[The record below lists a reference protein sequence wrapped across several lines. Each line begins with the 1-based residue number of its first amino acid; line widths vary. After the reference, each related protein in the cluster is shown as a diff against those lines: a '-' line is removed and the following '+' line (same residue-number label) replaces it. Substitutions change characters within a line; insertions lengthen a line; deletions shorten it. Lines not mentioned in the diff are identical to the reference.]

1 MVESFKKSKNLILDS
16 GDFTMTLAGIELRY
30 LTNNISKKTLDYYV
44 SNIYGI
50 NSKSL
55 LFKLHHPEKPDV
67 LLMFSTMGLWTTS
80 KKVEQIEI
88 NKLLK
93 RLRSD
98 LLRLKLTKIEQIG
111 AERIA
116 YLTFSGFDKEFI
128 IIGEFFGDG
137 NIILCNK
144 EMKILAL
151 LHSIDVRHRKLQVG
165 LTYTPPPENS
175 VNIFN
180 ITQKDLEEILS
191 SSMPTAKWIGRTL
204 GLPTKYAE
212 EICRMSKID
221 SKISGNQLT
230 NDEAKKIFE
239 AVREI
244 INNVV
249 EGNHEAVIVKDDKNS
264 DVYPIKLGNDEKH
277 YTNVSSFM
285 EGLDILFTETI
296 VESGKSIQTSSINK
310 NVTELENKLEE
321 QTKAI
326 SIVKEKSSKIAN
338 VAKSISSLVSQGIS
352 SIEDSKAVEE
362 LRKQGAEM
370 KSEKGIFLIKIDDEK
385 IKINPNASLPTIS
398 SRLFDESKRQAAA
411 IISIDKLKRK
421 TEKKLEKEM
430 SQVKVAE
437 ESITYSE
444 IRKKNW
450 YERYRWF
457 YTSDGILAIGG
468 RDSSSN
474 TAIIRKHIEKNDKVF
489 HADIHGSPF
498 FILKN
503 DKKEI
508 LPTSLNEI
516 AHATV
521 CFSRAWREAMYGLN
535 AYWVEPEQVKKAAPS
550 GQFLP
555 KGSFV
560 IEGQRNYVNIS
571 TLKLAVGLVKQNADY
586 LISCGPP
593 QPIKKNSICYVIIEP
608 AGYEMVEIAKKIKLE
623 FNKMTD
629 NVARSLSIDEFVR
642 VLPAGDSHI
651 VESGLGE
658 QAGE

>member
-1 MVESFKKSKNLILDS
+1 
-16 GDFTMTLAGIELRY
+16 MTLAGIELRY

-67 LLMFSTMGLWTTS
+67 LLMFSTMGLWITS

-180 ITQKDLEEILS
+180 MTQKDLEEILS

-230 NDEAKKIFE
+230 NDDAKKIFE

-296 VESGKSIQTSSINK
+296 VESGKSTQTSSVNK

-338 VAKSISSLVSQGIS
+338 VAKSISSLVSQGVS

-411 IISIDKLKRK
+411 IISIEKLKRK

-430 SQVKVAE
+430 SQVKVTE

-593 QPIKKNSICYVIIEP
+593 QPIKKNSICYVVIEP
-608 AGYEMVEIAKKIKLE
+608 AGSEMVEIAKKIKLE

-629 NVARSLSIDEFVR
+629 NVAKSLSIDEFVR

>member
-30 LTNNISKKTLDYYV
+30 LTNNISKKTIDYYV

-296 VESGKSIQTSSINK
+296 VESGKSIQTSSVNK
-310 NVTELENKLEE
+310 NITELENKLEE

-411 IISIDKLKRK
+411 IISIEKLKRK

-430 SQVKVAE
+430 GQVKVAE

-629 NVARSLSIDEFVR
+629 NVAKSLSIDEFVR

-651 VESGLGE
+651 AESGLGE

>member
-16 GDFTMTLAGIELRY
+16 GDFIMTLAGIELRY

-67 LLMFSTMGLWTTS
+67 LLMFSTMGLWITS

-180 ITQKDLEEILS
+180 MTQKDLEEILS

-230 NDEAKKIFE
+230 NDDAKKIFE

-296 VESGKSIQTSSINK
+296 VESGKSTQTSSVNK

-326 SIVKEKSSKIAN
+326 SIEKEK
-338 VAKSISSLVSQGIS
+338 
-352 SIEDSKAVEE
+352 
-362 LRKQGAEM
+362 
-370 KSEKGIFLIKIDDEK
+370 
-385 IKINPNASLPTIS
+385 
-398 SRLFDESKRQAAA
+398 
-411 IISIDKLKRK
+411 
-421 TEKKLEKEM
+421 
-430 SQVKVAE
+430 SQVKVTE

-521 CFSRAWREAMYGLN
+521 CFSRVWREAMYGLN

-608 AGYEMVEIAKKIKLE
+608 AGSEMVEIAKKIKLE

-629 NVARSLSIDEFVR
+629 NVAKSLSIDEFVR
-642 VLPAGDSHI
+642 VLPAGDSHV

-658 QAGE
+658 QAGVYLNPTESRGCLCFPRRGFQRCTGHPHSLFF

>member
-180 ITQKDLEEILS
+180 MTQKDLEEILS

-230 NDEAKKIFE
+230 NDDAKKIFE
-239 AVREI
+239 SVREI

-370 KSEKGIFLIKIDDEK
+370 KSEKGIFFIKIDDEK

-411 IISIDKLKRK
+411 IISIEKLKRK

>member
-30 LTNNISKKTLDYYV
+30 LTNNISKKTIDYYV

-180 ITQKDLEEILS
+180 MTQKDLEEILS

-230 NDEAKKIFE
+230 NDDTKKIFE

-296 VESGKSIQTSSINK
+296 VESGKSIQTSSVNK

-430 SQVKVAE
+430 SQVKVTE

-629 NVARSLSIDEFVR
+629 NVAKSLSIDEFVR

>member
-16 GDFTMTLAGIELRY
+16 GDFIMTLAGIELRY

-67 LLMFSTMGLWTTS
+67 LLMFSTMGLWITS

-180 ITQKDLEEILS
+180 MTQKDLEEILS

-230 NDEAKKIFE
+230 NDDAKKIFE

-296 VESGKSIQTSSINK
+296 VESGKSTQTSSVNK

-338 VAKSISSLVSQGIS
+338 VAKSISSLVSQGVS

-362 LRKQGAEM
+362 LRKQGAE
-370 KSEKGIFLIKIDDEK
+370 K
-385 IKINPNASLPTIS
+385 
-398 SRLFDESKRQAAA
+398 KR
-411 IISIDKLKRK
+411 
-421 TEKKLEKEM
+421 EKEM
-430 SQVKVAE
+430 SQVKVTE

-521 CFSRAWREAMYGLN
+521 CFSRAWREAMYG
-535 AYWVEPEQVKKAAPS
+535 
-550 GQFLP
+550 
-555 KGSFV
+555 
-560 IEGQRNYVNIS
+560 
-571 TLKLAVGLVKQNADY
+571 
-586 LISCGPP
+586 
-593 QPIKKNSICYVIIEP
+593 
-608 AGYEMVEIAKKIKLE
+608 
-623 FNKMTD
+623 
-629 NVARSLSIDEFVR
+629 
-642 VLPAGDSHI
+642 
-651 VESGLGE
+651 
-658 QAGE
+658 

>member
-1 MVESFKKSKNLILDS
+1 
-16 GDFTMTLAGIELRY
+16 MTLAGIELRY

-67 LLMFSTMGLWTTS
+67 LLMFSTMGLWITS

-180 ITQKDLEEILS
+180 MTQKDLEEILS

-230 NDEAKKIFE
+230 NDDAKKIFE

-296 VESGKSIQTSSINK
+296 VESGKSTQTSSVNK

-411 IISIDKLKRK
+411 IISIEKLKRK

-430 SQVKVAE
+430 SQVKVTE

-571 TLKLAVGLVKQNADY
+571 TLKLAVGLVKQNTDY

-608 AGYEMVEIAKKIKLE
+608 AGSEMVEIAKKIKLE

-629 NVARSLSIDEFVR
+629 NVAKSLSIDEFVR

>member
-1 MVESFKKSKNLILDS
+1 
-16 GDFTMTLAGIELRY
+16 MTLAGIELRY

-67 LLMFSTMGLWTTS
+67 LLMFSTMGLWITS

-180 ITQKDLEEILS
+180 MTQKDLEEILS

-230 NDEAKKIFE
+230 NDDAKKIFE

-296 VESGKSIQTSSINK
+296 VESGKSTQTSSVNK

-338 VAKSISSLVSQGIS
+338 VAKSISSLVSQGVS

-411 IISIDKLKRK
+411 IISIEKLKRK

-535 AYWVEPEQVKKAAPS
+535 AYWVEPEQIKKAAPS

-608 AGYEMVEIAKKIKLE
+608 AGSEMVEIAKKIKLE

-629 NVARSLSIDEFVR
+629 NVAKSLSIDEFVR

>member
-1 MVESFKKSKNLILDS
+1 
-16 GDFTMTLAGIELRY
+16 MTLAGIELRY
-30 LTNNISKKTLDYYV
+30 LTNIISKKTLDYYV

-80 KKVEQIEI
+80 KKIEQIEI

-180 ITQKDLEEILS
+180 MTQKDLEEILS

-230 NDEAKKIFE
+230 NNDAKQIFD

-244 INNVV
+244 IDNVV

-296 VESGKSIQTSSINK
+296 VESGKSIQSSSVNK

-338 VAKSISSLVSQGIS
+338 VAKSISSLISQGIS

-411 IISIDKLKRK
+411 IISIEKLKRK

-474 TAIIRKHIEKNDKVF
+474 TAIIRKHIEKNDKIF

-571 TLKLAVGLVKQNADY
+571 TLKLAVGLVKQNTDY

-608 AGYEMVEIAKKIKLE
+608 AGYEMVEVAKKIKLE
-623 FNKMTD
+623 INKMTN
-629 NVARSLSIDEFVR
+629 NVAKSLSIDEFVR

>member
-1 MVESFKKSKNLILDS
+1 
-16 GDFTMTLAGIELRY
+16 MTLAGIELRY

-67 LLMFSTMGLWTTS
+67 LLMFSTMGLWITS

-116 YLTFSGFDKEFI
+116 YLTFSGFNKEFI

-165 LTYTPPPENS
+165 LMYTPPPENS

-180 ITQKDLEEILS
+180 MTQKDLEEILS

-230 NDEAKKIFE
+230 NDDAKKIFE
-239 AVREI
+239 SVREI

-296 VESGKSIQTSSINK
+296 VESGKSIQTSSVNK

-338 VAKSISSLVSQGIS
+338 VAKSISSLVSQGVS

-411 IISIDKLKRK
+411 IISIEKLKRK

-430 SQVKVAE
+430 SQVKVTE

-535 AYWVEPEQVKKAAPS
+535 AYWIEPEQIKKAAPS

-608 AGYEMVEIAKKIKLE
+608 AGSEMVEIAKKIKLE

-629 NVARSLSIDEFVR
+629 NVAKSLSIDEFVR

>member
-16 GDFTMTLAGIELRY
+16 GDFIMTLSGIELRY

-67 LLMFSTMGLWTTS
+67 LLMFSTMGLWMTS

-175 VNIFN
+175 VNIFKM
-180 ITQKDLEEILS
+180 TQKDLEEILS
-191 SSMPTAKWIGRTL
+191 SSMPAAKWIGRTL

-230 NDEAKKIFE
+230 NDDAKRIFD

-244 INNVV
+244 IDNVV

-296 VESGKSIQTSSINK
+296 VESGKSIQSSSVNK
-310 NVTELENKLEE
+310 NVTELKNKLEE

-411 IISIDKLKRK
+411 IISIEKLKRK

-608 AGYEMVEIAKKIKLE
+608 AGLEMVEIAKKIKLE

-629 NVARSLSIDEFVR
+629 NVAKSLSIDEFVR

>member
-1 MVESFKKSKNLILDS
+1 MVESFKKSKNIILDS

-80 KKVEQIEI
+80 KKIEQIEI

-180 ITQKDLEEILS
+180 MTQKDIEEILS

-230 NDEAKKIFE
+230 NDDAKRIFE
-239 AVREI
+239 SVREI
-244 INNVV
+244 IDNVV

-296 VESGKSIQTSSINK
+296 VESGKSIQTSSANK

-362 LRKQGAEM
+362 LRKQGAEI

-411 IISIDKLKRK
+411 IISIEKLKRK

-430 SQVKVAE
+430 GQVKVAE

-444 IRKKNW
+444 IRRKNW

-474 TAIIRKHIEKNDKVF
+474 TAIIRKHIEKNDKIF

-560 IEGQRNYVNIS
+560 IEGPRNYVNIS

-608 AGYEMVEIAKKIKLE
+608 AGSEMVEIAKKIKLE

-629 NVARSLSIDEFVR
+629 NVAKSLSIDEFVR

-651 VESGLGE
+651 AESGLGE

>member
-1 MVESFKKSKNLILDS
+1 
-16 GDFTMTLAGIELRY
+16 MTLAGIELRY

-180 ITQKDLEEILS
+180 MTQKDLEEILS

-230 NDEAKKIFE
+230 NDDAKKIFE
-239 AVREI
+239 SVREI

>member
-1 MVESFKKSKNLILDS
+1 
-16 GDFTMTLAGIELRY
+16 MTLSGIELRY

-180 ITQKDLEEILS
+180 MTQKDLEEILS

-204 GLPTKYAE
+204 GLPTKYTE

-230 NDEAKKIFE
+230 NDDAKKIFE

-264 DVYPIKLGNDEKH
+264 DVYPIKLGNDKKH

-362 LRKQGAEM
+362 LRKQGAET

-411 IISIDKLKRK
+411 IISIEKLKRK

-608 AGYEMVEIAKKIKLE
+608 AGSEMVEIAKKIKLE

-629 NVARSLSIDEFVR
+629 NVTKSLSIDEFVR

>member
-1 MVESFKKSKNLILDS
+1 
-16 GDFTMTLAGIELRY
+16 MTLSGIELRY
-30 LTNNISKKTLDYYV
+30 LTNIISKKTLDYYV

-80 KKVEQIEI
+80 KKIEQIEI

-175 VNIFN
+175 VNIFKM
-180 ITQKDLEEILS
+180 TQKDLEEILS
-191 SSMPTAKWIGRTL
+191 SSMPAAKWIGRTL

-230 NDEAKKIFE
+230 NDDAKRIFDV
-239 AVREI
+239 VREI
-244 INNVV
+244 IDNVV

-296 VESGKSIQTSSINK
+296 VESGKSIQSSSVNK

-338 VAKSISSLVSQGIS
+338 VAKSISSLISQGVS

-398 SRLFDESKRQAAA
+398 SRLFDESKRQATA
-411 IISIDKLKRK
+411 IISIEKLKRK
-421 TEKKLEKEM
+421 TEKKLEKEI

-474 TAIIRKHIEKNDKVF
+474 TAIIRKHIEKNDKIF

-560 IEGQRNYVNIS
+560 IEGPRNYVNIS
-571 TLKLAVGLVKQNADY
+571 TLKLAVGLVKQNTDY

-629 NVARSLSIDEFVR
+629 NVVKSLSIDEFVR

>member
-1 MVESFKKSKNLILDS
+1 
-16 GDFTMTLAGIELRY
+16 MTLAGIELRY
-30 LTNNISKKTLDYYV
+30 LTNYISKKTLDYYV
-44 SNIYGI
+44 SNIYGV

-137 NIILCNK
+137 NIILCNN

-180 ITQKDLEEILS
+180 MVQKDLDEILS

-212 EICRMSKID
+212 EICRRSKID
-221 SKISGNQLT
+221 SKISGNQLSIYDVK
-230 NDEAKKIFE
+230 NIFE
-239 AVREI
+239 SVREI
-244 INNVV
+244 IDNVV
-249 EGNHEAVIVKDDKNS
+249 EGNHEAVIVRDDKKS
-264 DVYPIKLGNDEKH
+264 DVYPIKLGNDEKQ
-277 YTNVSSFM
+277 YLNVSSFM

-296 VESGKSIQTSSINK
+296 VESGKSVQSSSVNK
-310 NVTELENKLEE
+310 NVTELKNKLEE

-326 SIVKEKSSKIAN
+326 FIVKEKSTKISK
-338 VAKSISSLVSQGIS
+338 VAKSIASLVSQGIS
-352 SIEDSKAVEE
+352 SIEDSKSIEE
-362 LRKQGAEM
+362 LRKQGAEI
-370 KSEKGIFLIKIDDEK
+370 KREKGIFLMKIDDEK
-385 IKINPNASLPTIS
+385 IKINPKSSLQTIS

-411 IISIDKLKRK
+411 IISIEKLKGK

-430 SQVKVAE
+430 GQVKVAE
-437 ESITYSE
+437 DSITYSE

-571 TLKLAVGLVKQNADY
+571 TLKLAVGLIKQNEDY

-608 AGYEMVEIAKKIKLE
+608 AGTEMVEVAKKIKLE
-623 FNKMTD
+623 FNKMTE
-629 NVARSLSIDEFVR
+629 NVTKSLSIDEFVR
-642 VLPAGDSHI
+642 VLPAGESH
-651 VESGLGE
+651 VLESGLGD

>member
-1 MVESFKKSKNLILDS
+1 
-16 GDFTMTLAGIELRY
+16 MTLAGIELRY

-67 LLMFSTMGLWTTS
+67 LLMFSTMGLWITS

-180 ITQKDLEEILS
+180 MTQKDLEEILS

-230 NDEAKKIFE
+230 NDDAKKIFE

-296 VESGKSIQTSSINK
+296 VESGKSIQTSSANK

-411 IISIDKLKRK
+411 IISIEKLKRK

-608 AGYEMVEIAKKIKLE
+608 AGSEMVEIAKKIKLE

-629 NVARSLSIDEFVR
+629 NVAKSLSIDEFVR

>member
-1 MVESFKKSKNLILDS
+1 
-16 GDFTMTLAGIELRY
+16 MTLSGIELRY
-30 LTNNISKKTLDYYV
+30 LINNISKKTLDYYV

-67 LLMFSTMGLWTTS
+67 LLMFSTMGLWITS

-98 LLRLKLTKIEQIG
+98 LLRLRLTKIDQMG

-180 ITQKDLEEILS
+180 MNQKDIEEILS

-212 EICRMSKID
+212 EICRISKID

-230 NDEAKKIFE
+230 ISDAKKMFD
-239 AVREI
+239 AVKEI

-277 YTNVSSFM
+277 YMNVSSFM

-296 VESGKSIQTSSINK
+296 VESGKSIQTSSVNK

-326 SIVKEKSSKIAN
+326 SIVREKSSKIAN
-338 VAKSISSLVSQGIS
+338 VAKSISSLVSQGVS

-362 LRKQGAEM
+362 LRKQGAEI

-385 IKINPNASLPTIS
+385 IKINPKASLLTIS
-398 SRLFDESKRQAAA
+398 SRLFDESKKQAAA
-411 IISIDKLKRK
+411 IISIEKLKRK

-437 ESITYSE
+437 ESIIYSE

-571 TLKLAVGLVKQNADY
+571 TLKLAVGLVKQNTDY

-608 AGYEMVEIAKKIKLE
+608 AGYEMVEVAKKIKLE
-623 FNKMTD
+623 FNKMTN
-629 NVARSLSIDEFVR
+629 NVAKSLSIDEFVR

-651 VESGLGE
+651 VESGLGDK
-658 QAGE
+658 AGE

>member
-1 MVESFKKSKNLILDS
+1 
-16 GDFTMTLAGIELRY
+16 MTLSGIELRY
-30 LTNNISKKTLDYYV
+30 LTKNISKKTLDYYV

-67 LLMFSTMGLWTTS
+67 LLMFSTMGLWITS

-98 LLRLKLTKIEQIG
+98 LLRLKLTKIDQMG

-180 ITQKDLEEILS
+180 MTQKDIEEILS

-212 EICRMSKID
+212 EICRISKID

-230 NDEAKKIFE
+230 INDAKKIFD
-239 AVREI
+239 AVKEI

-249 EGNHEAVIVKDDKNS
+249 EGNHEAVIVKDGKNS
-264 DVYPIKLGNDEKH
+264 DVYPIRLGNDEKH
-277 YTNVSSFM
+277 YMNVSSFM

-296 VESGKSIQTSSINK
+296 VEIGKSIQTSSVNK

-326 SIVKEKSSKIAN
+326 SIVREKSSKIAN
-338 VAKSISSLVSQGIS
+338 VAKSISSLVSQGVS

-362 LRKQGAEM
+362 LRKQGAEI
-370 KSEKGIFLIKIDDEK
+370 KSEKGIFVIKIDDEK
-385 IKINPNASLPTIS
+385 IKINPKASLLTIS
-398 SRLFDESKRQAAA
+398 SRLFDESKKQSAA
-411 IISIDKLKRK
+411 IISIEKLKRK

-457 YTSDGILAIGG
+457 YTSDRILAIGG

-474 TAIIRKHIEKNDKVF
+474 TAIIRKHIEKNDKIF

-571 TLKLAVGLVKQNADY
+571 TLKLAVGLVKQNTDY

-623 FNKMTD
+623 FNKMTN
-629 NVARSLSIDEFVR
+629 NVSKSLSIDEFVR

-658 QAGE
+658 QVGE

>member
-30 LTNNISKKTLDYYV
+30 LTNNISKKTIDYYV

-230 NDEAKKIFE
+230 NDDAKKIFE
-239 AVREI
+239 SVREI

-277 YTNVSSFM
+277 YMSVSSFM

-629 NVARSLSIDEFVR
+629 NVVRSLSIDEFVR